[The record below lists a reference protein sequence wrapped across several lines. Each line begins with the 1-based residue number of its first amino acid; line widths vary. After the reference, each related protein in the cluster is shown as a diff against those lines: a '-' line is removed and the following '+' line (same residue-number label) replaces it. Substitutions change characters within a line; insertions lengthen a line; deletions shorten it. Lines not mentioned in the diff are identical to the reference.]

1 MHTNPVDFADNAL
14 VLGGLRDVWGTLEK
28 ADGTD
33 EKEQEAG
40 WCHSRWKDG
49 QAYANR
55 TRDRWGH
62 NMKEVGIGQAGLC
75 FQAARCLL

>member
-1 MHTNPVDFADNAL
+1 M
-14 VLGGLRDVWGTLEK
+14 EK

-40 WCHSRWKDG
+40 WYQSRWKDG

-62 NMKEVGIGQAGLC
+62 NMKEVGTG
-75 FQAARCLL
+75 